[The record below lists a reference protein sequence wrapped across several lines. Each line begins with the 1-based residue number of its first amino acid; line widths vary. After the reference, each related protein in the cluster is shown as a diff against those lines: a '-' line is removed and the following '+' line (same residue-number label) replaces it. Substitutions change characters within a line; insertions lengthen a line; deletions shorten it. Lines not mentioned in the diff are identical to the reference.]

1 MRIAAIDKR
10 HVREKIA
17 RSIIKRNNVHYV
29 TQEELDQQKAK
40 EEEQRAKEIYERLQA
55 EAAADEAKKQQEIE
69 EALRM
74 QQSYNA
80 TTNAYSGEYGK
91 NMPQDEVTLSQIEKI
106 LSEKQEEFERT
117 LEEQL
122 DK

>member
-1 MRIAAIDKR
+1 MDAIDKR
-10 HVREKIA
+10 NVREKIA